1 MTFEQLED
9 LFYSTN
15 VNASPSAF
23 HGFLCG
29 RLSCGAVPIEIL
41 VAASTDWLGLS
52 GEQAEA
58 IQVDLQVFYETALSD
73 LEDYSFLFSPL
84 LPDDE
89 FPLGER
95 LIAVGEWC
103 SNYLSGLAEGM
114 EDSFDVSEDGKEALS
129 DLGAIGQISV
139 DFETD
144 DDGERDYTELVEYV
158 RVAVQVVFTDVNPEL
173 DPEKNPTIH

>member
-73 LEDYSFLFSPL
+73 LEDYSFLFSPSIKFCFNVL
-84 LPDDE
+84 LLYSLPIIDTTT
-89 FPLGER
+89 
-95 LIAVGEWC
+95 IAKK
-103 SNYLSGLAEGM
+103 NLNKAE
-114 EDSFDVSEDGKEALS
+114 K
-129 DLGAIGQISV
+129 
-139 DFETD
+139 
-144 DDGERDYTELVEYV
+144 
-158 RVAVQVVFTDVNPEL
+158 
-173 DPEKNPTIH
+173 